1 MVDYSRFAHI
11 DDSSSDDDDV
21 AMEHVKHV
29 AREVLG
35 RPGGPQ
41 QNIDEMLESGP
52 RTTPYYRRRA
62 STWVR
67 ESCAAWKKMKKCG
80 SRVL

>member
-41 QNIDEMLESGP
+41 QNIDEMLESF
-52 RTTPYYRRRA
+52 RA
-62 STWVR
+62 GEAR
-67 ESCAAWKKMKKCG
+67 
-80 SRVL
+80 